1 MTGRV
6 EAMDGGVEM
15 AEGREGGGYEKM
27 GIEKT
32 KHLQGKQLFRVSF
45 GAEPLPSSRMGAAW
59 SPFCLLWP
67 LLPLRFLPF

>member
-45 GAEPLPSSRMGAAW
+45 FLRNLYHLPEWAQRG
-59 SPFCLLWP
+59 LLSASCGLYCP
-67 LLPLRFLPF
+67 